1 MKLFFKALLGCL
13 LLIGLAQFS
22 AAPSFASGPTTLNLQ
37 ATLPPRPTLPPA
49 SHPAPAN
56 TATSKPII
64 YWTATFTPVPP
75 TNTPVIPTATDTP
88 VPTVTPT
95 ITPTMPLPTVIHPTA
110 IPTRPPAPQSNP
122 GGVLGL
128 IAGIF
133 LIGVALILA
142 FRIFSRNAPGRQG
155 KPASPEGKEYW
166 KRLHDEASTHY
177 RDSDS
182 HPRQ

>member
-13 LLIGLAQFS
+13 LLIGLVQFS
-22 AAPSFASGPTTLNLQ
+22 AAPSFAFGSASLNLQ

-49 SHPAPAN
+49 PHSGPAI

-75 TNTPVIPTATDTP
+75 TDTPVIPTPTDTP

-95 ITPTMPLPTVIHPTA
+95 ITPTLPLPTVIHPTA
-110 IPTRPPAPQSNP
+110 IPTLPPTPQSNA
-122 GGVLGL
+122 GGTLRL
-128 IAGIF
+128 IAGIV
-133 LIGVALILA
+133 LIGLALILA
-142 FRIFSRNAPGRQG
+142 FRIFSRNTPGRQG
-155 KPASPEGKEYW
+155 KPAPSGDKEYW

-182 HPRQ
+182 HPRS